1 MKRISGLQW
10 HLAAVGV
17 LAVVCLVLLVRLAI
31 AWSQS
36 SNARQDRIAEQRTAL
51 KAAQLQTA
59 PLRGIEALVMRA
71 SNASNSFYDS
81 RIPRTYSAIA
91 GELGKLASE
100 ENVRLTRV
108 QYTQAA
114 PTEGLVEIRIDAS
127 LSGDYAPLVRMI
139 SALER
144 DKIFFLINGLTLTGQ
159 QSGAVNLRMRVST
172 YLRPGAATDV
182 PLPEP
187 TNTGEGQ

>member
-1 MKRISGLQW
+1 MKRISTLQW
-10 HLAAVGV
+10 HLVLVGV
-17 LAVVCLVLLVRLAI
+17 LMLVCLVLLVRLGL

-36 SNARQDRIAEQRTAL
+36 STAQRDRIATQRAQL

-59 PLRGIEALVMRA
+59 PLRGIEVLVMHSSSA
-71 SNASNSFYDS
+71 SNEFYS
-81 RIPRTYSAIA
+81 ERIPATYSAIA
-91 GELGKLASE
+91 GELGKLANE
-100 ENVRLTRV
+100 ANVKLTRV
-108 QYTQAA
+108 QYTQGA
-114 PTEGLVEIRIDAS
+114 PFEGLTELRIDAS

-172 YLRPGAATDV
+172 YLRPGAAGDM
-182 PLPEP
+182 PPAP
-187 TNTGEGQ
+187 TNVGEAQ